1 MIALKSLV
9 ISVGFYSAFMVAEKV
24 TVVSRSYKGETA
36 IQWESEGKTEYTL
49 SEATR
54 DRRGS
59 DIIYISQRK
68 EKIT

>member
-1 MIALKSLV
+1 
-9 ISVGFYSAFMVAEKV
+9 MVVEKV
-24 TVVSRSYKGETA
+24 TVVSRSYKGESA

-59 DIIYISQRK
+59 DIILHIS
-68 EKIT
+68 EEGEDYLDEAKIQGSTNHLL